1 MPRHQDPHRQDPSR
15 DIQVE
20 ADVRTV
26 VEDLGIVIGP
36 TEPVWLTRT
45 ELEQSLCLQTLIRL
59 GKATIFKGKES
70 RVTKTPKRSAPSV
83 ALSRPQQVTGRHQP
97 QPQPQ
102 TAPTAPVVT
111 PEQAAT
117 IARQAATAAVE
128 AVLQRLPEP
137 SPAPDLSDLDERIER
152 AVHRAL
158 DQRGAGM
165 PAPAPAPSG
174 TPSRSSHRGPE
185 DPVFIPAGIVRD
197 KGETITHSIESTSS
211 QDSGGVD
218 EAAEALKALKKAK
231 ATK

>member
-1 MPRHQDPHRQDPSR
+1 MPRHDQPR

-36 TEPVWLTRT
+36 TEPVWLTRE

-83 ALSRPQQVTGRHQP
+83 ALSRPQQVTGRHQS
-97 QPQPQ
+97 QPQA
-102 TAPTAPVVT
+102 APTAPGVT
-111 PEQAAT
+111 PEQAAA

-128 AVLQRLPEP
+128 AVLQRLPQP
-137 SPAPDLSDLDERIER
+137 SLSDLDGRIER

-158 DQRGAGM
+158 DQRGHGV
-165 PAPAPAPSG
+165 PTPAPS
-174 TPSRSSHRGPE
+174 PSGASSRGPE

-197 KGETITHSIESTSS
+197 KGEKITHSIESTSS

-218 EAAEALKALKKAK
+218 EAAEALKALKKKAK
-231 ATK
+231 SPK